1 MTTTTTPNSTPIARD
16 QHGLSIAATPEAA
29 ELYDRALDR
38 LLRYH
43 PDLVDLATQLAE
55 EHGDVAMSNAFVAYL
70 HLSSTARGD
79 VDVARAA
86 WEAMATTS
94 MGPREQAHHDAIGA
108 WVRGDWH
115 GAGRILDGL
124 LERWP
129 ADLLALMFGHLID
142 FF

>member
-1 MTTTTTPNSTPIARD
+1 MSTPTDTPTHILRD
-16 QHGLSIAATPEAA
+16 QHGLAISATSEAT

-43 PDLVDLATQLAE
+43 PDLVPLATQLSE

-86 WEAMATTS
+86 WAAMAATP
-94 MGPREQAHHDAIGA
+94 MGPASRPTTELSAHGCRATGTAPVASSTISSNGGPPTCSPSCSA
-108 WVRGDWH
+108 T
-115 GAGRILDGL
+115 
-124 LERWP
+124 
-129 ADLLALMFGHLID
+129 
-142 FF
+142 